1 MIDEVVVQIQV
12 LKWLLEALTQ
22 GSLSVGLLRGS
33 FRGSD
38 TVAEPD
44 GHNLYTLIIIEY
56 YY

>member
-1 MIDEVVVQIQV
+1 MAAGGLDPRI
-12 LKWLLEALTQ
+12 
-22 GSLSVGLLRGS
+22 SLSVGLLRGS

-56 YY
+56 Y